1 MEQRPMR
8 KFFLVLLALVVVV
21 ATAGTLFPAE
31 VAGVAI
37 SAERSRSGLTADAV
51 NIAGESWPYLVGGP
65 VDGEVV
71 LLVHGFGGDKDNW
84 VRFARFLS
92 EDYRVVVPDLP
103 GFGETSR
110 DLEGDYSVPAQAR
123 FLANFARAL
132 DLGPFH
138 LVGHS
143 MGGNIAGYYAG
154 QHPASLLSLGFV
166 TNSGITL
173 PGMTAA
179 DEDQREA
186 VLIPTTRAEF
196 DALIEYAS
204 YEAPF
209 IPWPVAGYVAAK
221 SVADAEMKQK
231 VWQQLRD
238 DPSSGLETILPSLEM
253 PIFILW
259 GRHDRLIDV
268 ATVDVMKVLAPGATA
283 IVIEDAGHLPIL
295 ERAAASARLYRR
307 FLDAET

>member
-1 MEQRPMR
+1 MR
-8 KFFLVLLALVVVV
+8 KFFLVLLALVVLV

-37 SAERSRSGLTADAV
+37 SAERSRSGLTADAI
-51 NIAGESWPYLVGGP
+51 NIDGETWPYLVGGP
-65 VDGEVV
+65 IDGEVV

-123 FLANFARAL
+123 FLATFARAL
-132 DLGPFH
+132 ELGPFH

-143 MGGNIAGYYAG
+143 MGGHIAGYYAG

-173 PGMTAA
+173 PGMTVGA
-179 DEDQREA
+179 EDQREA
-186 VLIPTTRAEF
+186 ILIPTTRAEF
-196 DALIEYAS
+196 DALIEHAS

-209 IPWPVAGYVAAK
+209 IPWPVAGYLAAR
-221 SVADAEMKQK
+221 SIANADIKGR

-238 DPSSGLETILPSLEM
+238 DRASGLETILPTLEM

-268 ATVDVMKVLAPGATA
+268 ATVDVMKVLVPTATA
-283 IVIEDAGHLPIL
+283 IVIDEAGHLPML
-295 ERAAASARLYRR
+295 ERPSESARLYRR
-307 FLDAET
+307 FLDAGT